1 LVIVTPVLKPQNNKI
16 EKNFAFQR
24 LQKTPIGIRWMNGK
38 KRYFIDSK
46 KSDYEILG
54 FVNCYQNTI
63 PTRVRCPVCATIQN
77 GTKAV
82 VKNNPKEIATHLTS
96 VEHDE
101 SRSLLTIEQGL
112 AIIELISLSLQL
124 KIIGDKI

>member
-1 LVIVTPVLKPQNNKI
+1 MKLVNPVFKEQNNKI
-16 EKNFAFQR
+16 EKISASQR
-24 LQKTPIGIRWMNGK
+24 LLQTPIGIKCVNRK
-38 KRYFIDSK
+38 KKYFIDSK
-46 KSDYEILG
+46 KSDYKILG

-63 PTRVRCPVCATIQN
+63 PMRIRCPVCATIQN

-101 SRSLLTIEQGL
+101 SRSLLTIAQGL
-112 AIIELISLSLQL
+112 AMIEYQSLMLQL
-124 KIIGDKI
+124 KIIGGRI